1 MDLKS
6 LECFLLLSRTRNFT
20 RTAEQLHLTQPTVS
34 KMVQKLEHRLGQPL
48 VKRQPQGL
56 SLTEAGQHLA
66 QTAARMLEQWQQLE
80 HQFSALSSLEK
91 GNLKLGICP
100 MVSPLAAPLLSTFRK
115 RYPGIT
121 LDLYEDGGY
130 GCEKALL
137 NDRLE
142 ISFTALPTTHHGEFS
157 TQSLERYPLWVCLPP
172 SHPLAEAHALDWQ
185 ALASHP
191 VILYNEDFALTQ
203 WLTRLSQ
210 RAGVEL
216 NVALRSAQWD
226 FIGAMVEAGLGLAI
240 MPEPMCERL
249 PAGSLQFRP
258 MSPTLDWEIGLIW
271 RERLPL
277 APPALA
283 FLELAKTMMGRPL
296 TPA

>member
-1 MDLKS
+1 MDLKA
-6 LECFLLLSRTRNFT
+6 LECFLLLSRTLNFT

-48 VKRQPQGL
+48 VKRQPQGIR
-56 SLTEAGQHLA
+56 LTEAGEHLA

-80 HQFSALSSLEK
+80 HQFTALSSLEQ
-91 GNLKLGICP
+91 GVLKLGICP
-100 MVSPLAAPLLSTFRK
+100 MVSPLAAPLLSAFHQ

-137 NDRLE
+137 TDRLE

-157 TQSLERYPLWVCLPP
+157 SQSLVRYPLWVCLPP
-172 SHPLAEAHALDWQ
+172 SHPLADAETLDWR
-185 ALASHP
+185 ALAAHP

-226 FIGAMVEAGLGLAI
+226 FIGAMVEVGLGLAVL
-240 MPEPMCERL
+240 PQPMCQRL
-249 PAGSLQFRP
+249 PAGALVFRP
-258 MSPTLDWEIGLIW
+258 MTPPLDWEIGLIW
-271 RERLPL
+271 RQRLPL
-277 APPALA
+277 SPPAQA
-283 FLELAKTMMGRPL
+283 FLALAKTMMGQPFN
-296 TPA
+296 PA